1 MSVSPTVGVR
11 LTVAIAAQKDDVLEP
26 VVSAVAVEVV
36 ELHVERLALPVADP
50 ALLAAVLFEPLARS
64 RSLR

>member
-36 ELHVERLALPVADP
+36 ELHV
-50 ALLAAVLFEPLARS
+50 
-64 RSLR
+64 